1 MFNNNLKY
9 LIAISHFPKF
19 GPVRINKLKK
29 FFPNLEAA
37 YQATTNDLI
46 QAGLEENIVTEFM
59 AAKTNI
65 DPNKIIDN
73 LARENIKVITIDDQ
87 SYPKLL
93 AEIYSPPQLFY
104 WKGTI
109 AKNDEFSLAVV
120 GTRKYTSYG
129 QQATAS
135 IVQELTTSNITIIS
149 GLAYGI
155 DSLAHNACLD
165 AGGRTI
171 AVLGSGL
178 DQQSIYPTANRYL
191 VEKIID
197 AGGLVLTEF
206 PLHTPPLRH
215 NFPQRNRIISGLALG
230 TLVVEAGEKSGA
242 LITARFSL
250 EQNREVFAVPG
261 NVYSP
266 VSAGPNNLIKQG
278 AKAVTSATDILE
290 ALDLTRI
297 TSYIDN
303 KKIIP
308 ESAEEELIIT
318 HLNHEPTHV
327 DELIRLT
334 KLDTSLIN
342 STLTLMEMKGMVRNL
357 GNMNYVLAR

>member
-1 MFNNNLKY
+1 M
-9 LIAISHFPKF
+9 
-19 GPVRINKLKK
+19 
-29 FFPNLEAA
+29 ETA
-37 YQATTNDLI
+37 YQATSNDLI

-59 AAKTNI
+59 AARANI

-73 LARENIKVITIDDQ
+73 LTRENIKVITIDDQ

-93 AEIYSPPQLFY
+93 AEIYSPPPLLY
-104 WKGTI
+104 WKGTF

-129 QQATAS
+129 QQATEN
-135 IVQELTTSNITIIS
+135 IVQELAANNITIVS

-155 DSLAHNACLD
+155 DSLAHNACLS
-165 AGGRTI
+165 AGGRTV

-191 VEKIID
+191 VKKIVD

-206 PLHTPPLRH
+206 PLYTPPLRH

-230 TLVVEAGEKSGA
+230 TLVVEAEEKSGA

-266 VSAGPNNLIKQG
+266 VSAGANNLIKQG
-278 AKAVTSATDILE
+278 AKAVTSAADILE
-290 ALDLTRI
+290 ALDLTRVI
-297 TSYIDN
+297 SYIDS

-308 ESAEEELIIT
+308 ESAEEKLIIT

-342 STLTLMEMKGMVRNL
+342 STLTLMEMKGMVKNL
-357 GNMNYVLAR
+357 GGMQYVLAR